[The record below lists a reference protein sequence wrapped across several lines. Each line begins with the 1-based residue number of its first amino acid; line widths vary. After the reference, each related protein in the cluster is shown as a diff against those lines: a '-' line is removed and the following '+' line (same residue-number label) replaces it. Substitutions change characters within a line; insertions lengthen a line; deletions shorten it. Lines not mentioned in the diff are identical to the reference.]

1 MLRVQTADE
10 ALARDAAE
18 YARQFGVAP
27 EQAMLRLRAQEA
39 SVVDTDR
46 LRALYRDRLAGIS
59 IEHSPDYRIVVLL
72 TGDDVVPDQVLRSGG
87 MSVPVLFRTGALA
100 TGDRVLAAIRTHQ
113 AAVRDRLAS
122 PPGMGLDP
130 RTGELVIVLS
140 EPAAA
145 GEDLEQ
151 LDDELE
157 ALTGVS
163 VRIRVVGSRS
173 ADMAVEGGARME
185 GIDPRD
191 GRLYACTAGFVVT
204 KGDRTG
210 VVTAAHCPDALTYHD
225 PAGRR
230 VPLDF
235 VGEWGVAYQDVQ
247 VHLSPEAQ
255 RPLFYADTAR
265 RDLRALTGARP
276 RASTRAGDIVCR
288 RGEATGYSCSQVELV
303 DYAPPGDLCAGPCEP
318 VWVTLT
324 GPSCR
329 GGDSGGPI
337 FMGDTAFGIT
347 KGGTYG
353 RGGRCAFSFYM
364 STDYLPDGWTLLRAR

>member
-1 MLRVQTADE
+1 MHAITGLLAAASISASPALAQDAGVPRLDVDLPVAAMLRVQTADE

-303 DYAPPGDLCAGPCEP
+303 DYA
-318 VWVTLT
+318 
-324 GPSCR
+324 
-329 GGDSGGPI
+329 
-337 FMGDTAFGIT
+337 
-347 KGGTYG
+347 
-353 RGGRCAFSFYM
+353 
-364 STDYLPDGWTLLRAR
+364 